1 MALRWTKQAHSD
13 LVRIHE
19 FLTPVSSA
27 AAARVA
33 QAIVARVKR
42 IPAQPRLGQSLAEFS
57 PREVRRLLVGD
68 YEIRYELATKDIFVL
83 RLFHTRED
91 R

>member
-19 FLTPVSSA
+19 FLAPVNPT
-27 AAARVA
+27 AAARVL
-33 QAIVARVKR
+33 QAMVARVKR
-42 IPAQPRLGQSLAEFS
+42 IPAQPRLGRTLAEFS

-68 YEIRYELATKDIFVL
+68 YEIRYELRTKDIFVL
-83 RLFHTRED
+83 RLFHARED

>member
-1 MALRWTKQAHSD
+1 VALRWTKQAHSD

-19 FLTPVSSA
+19 FLVPVSAA
-27 AAARVA
+27 AAARVV

-42 IPAQPRLGQSLAEFS
+42 IPVQPRLGQTLSEFS
-57 PREVRRLLVGD
+57 PREVRRLLMGD
-68 YEIRYELATKDIFVL
+68 YEIRYELRTKDIFVL
-83 RLFHTRED
+83 RLFHARED

>member
-1 MALRWTKQAHSD
+1 VALQWTKLAHGD

-19 FLTPVSSA
+19 FLAPVSSA
-27 AAARVA
+27 AAARIV

-42 IPAQPRLGQSLAEFS
+42 IPAQPRLGQTLSEFS

-68 YEIRYELATKDIFVL
+68 YEIRYELRTKDIFIL
-83 RLFHTRED
+83 RLFHARED